1 VKTKIILCLA
11 LILGGISFGCST
23 APRLSAD
30 PIKSR
35 RDAEAKQFFD
45 DYLMHC
51 ETNAINC
58 LWFLQNNPRIGMK
71 MTIHLDQ
78 ATVTTERDVYNWAT
92 QYEGTRQ
99 LTYSQ
104 GLTLKQIISHLPR
117 SDEKADRNTSVFIS
131 MRNGNNVDL
140 FQCDR
145 RHVPCNIQRIYDIAG
160 GYFETNTDTQ

>member
-1 VKTKIILCLA
+1 MNTKIILSLS
-11 LILGGISFGCST
+11 LILSGISFGCST
-23 APRLSAD
+23 APALPAD

-45 DYLMHC
+45 DYLLHC
-51 ETNAINC
+51 DTNAINC

-99 LTYSQ
+99 LTYYQ
-104 GLTLKQIISHLPR
+104 VLNLKQIISLLPR
-117 SDEKADRNTSVFIS
+117 SDEKADRHTSVFIS
-131 MRNGNNVDL
+131 MRNGKNVEV
-140 FQCDR
+140 FQYDR
-145 RHVPCNIQRIYDIAG
+145 HHVPCNVQRIYDVGG
-160 GYFETNTDTQ
+160 GYFETNTDTP